1 MRYLKMLLVFCKLG
15 ILSETE
21 YRANL
26 ILHLFESIMSF
37 LTGVS
42 VLWVVFSQTNTVGG
56 WHWNELMVLLGLWF
70 VTNGVVN
77 LMIAPSIRAFMHD
90 VWLGGLDYLLT
101 KPENHQFM
109 ASTRK
114 ILIFNVVDVLVGLVV
129 IIVALVRLSPTI
141 GGEQALKF
149 AITLFSGATI
159 LYSFW
164 IILGTL
170 SLWTVKLENMMLVF
184 YSMFAAGRWPA
195 GLYPAWLR
203 YSLTFLVPIA
213 LAITVPAEA
222 IVGRLSWT
230 RVGISVVW
238 AITLFFGAKWFFNYA
253 VRYKYMGA
261 SA

>member
-1 MRYLKMLLVFCKLG
+1 MKYLRLLALFCKLG

-26 ILHLFESIMSF
+26 ILHLFESMMSF

-42 VLWVVFSQTNTVGG
+42 VLWVVFSQTNSVGG

-70 VTNGVVN
+70 LTNGVVN

-101 KPENHQFM
+101 KPESHQFM

-114 ILIFNVVDVLVGLVV
+114 ILIFNVVDILIGLIVLITSL
-129 IIVALVRLSPTI
+129 IRLSPTI
-141 GGEQALKF
+141 GVAEALKF
-149 AITLFSGATI
+149 SITLFSGATI

-195 GLYPAWLR
+195 GLYPVWLR

-222 IVGRLSWT
+222 IVGRLSWMN
-230 RVGISVVW
+230 VLISVVW
-238 AITLFFGAKWFFNYA
+238 AVILFLGAKRFFNYA

>member
-1 MRYLKMLLVFCKLG
+1 MRHLKLLVLFCKLG

-26 ILHLFESIMSF
+26 ILHLFESMMSF

-56 WHWNELMVLLGLWF
+56 WHWNELLVLLGLWF
-70 VTNGVVN
+70 VTNGAVN

-101 KPENHQFM
+101 KPQNHQFM

-114 ILIFNVVDVLVGLVV
+114 VLIFNVVDIVVGLVV
-129 IIVALVRLSPTI
+129 TVVALYRLSPTI
-141 GGEQALKF
+141 GGAEVLKF
-149 AITLFSGATI
+149 GLTLLSGATI
-159 LYSFW
+159 LYAFW

-222 IVGRLSWT
+222 IVGRLTWT
-230 RVGISVVW
+230 SVSISVVW
-238 AITLFFGAKWFFNYA
+238 AALAFLGARWFFNYA